1 MRPLT
6 LIAIALLT
14 TFASAQTTGRHFRRD
29 DRTPQTPAAAPQ
41 APASDAAART
51 TTTTKV
57 VPLRKL
63 RSGRAWPS
71 YHFSRMPQNATPAGD
86 GPVDA
91 SAKTTTTQRRGFWR
105 PRR

>member
-1 MRPLT
+1 MRPLI

-71 YHFSRMPQNATPAGD
+71 YHFSRMPQNTTPAGD

-91 SAKTTTTQRRGFWR
+91 SARSATTQRRGFWR

>member
-1 MRPLT
+1 MRLLT
-6 LIAIALLT
+6 LLAITVLA

-29 DRTPQTPAAAPQ
+29 ERTPATPAAAPQ
-41 APASDAAART
+41 HPATEAAART
-51 TTTTKV
+51 TTAKV

-71 YHFSRMPQNATPAGD
+71 YHFGRLPANASPTKD
-86 GPVDA
+86 NQPVDA
-91 SAKTTTTQRRGFWR
+91 SASRSQAQRRGFWR

>member
-1 MRPLT
+1 MRPLILT
-6 LIAIALLT
+6 AIALLT

-29 DRTPQTPAAAPQ
+29 ERTPPTPAAAPQ

-71 YHFSRMPQNATPAGD
+71 YHFSRMPQNTTPAGD

-91 SAKTTTTQRRGFWR
+91 SARSATTQRRGFWR

>member
-1 MRPLT
+1 MRHLT

-29 DRTPQTPAAAPQ
+29 ERTPQTPAAAPQ
-41 APASDAAART
+41 APASDAAAR

-71 YHFSRMPQNATPAGD
+71 YHFSRMPQNATPAGE

-91 SAKTTTTQRRGFWR
+91 SAKSTTAQRRGFWR

>member
-1 MRPLT
+1 MRHLT
-6 LIAIALLT
+6 LIAIALLA
-14 TFASAQTTGRHFRRD
+14 TFASAQTTGRHFRRVE
-29 DRTPQTPAAAPQ
+29 RTPPTPAAAPQ

-57 VPLRKL
+57 APLRKL
-63 RSGRAWPS
+63 RSGRPWPS
-71 YHFSRMPQNATPAGD
+71 HHFSRMPQNATPASE

-91 SAKTTTTQRRGFWR
+91 SAKTTTAQRRGFWR

>member
-1 MRPLT
+1 MRPLI

-14 TFASAQTTGRHFRRD
+14 TFASAQTSGRRFRRD
-29 DRTPQTPAAAPQ
+29 ERTPPTPAAAPQ
-41 APASDAAART
+41 APASEAAART
-51 TTTTKV
+51 TTTKV
-57 VPLRKL
+57 APLRKL

-91 SAKTTTTQRRGFWR
+91 SAKSANAPRRGFWR

>member
-1 MRPLT
+1 MRHLT
-6 LIAIALLT
+6 LIAIVLLT
-14 TFASAQTTGRHFRRD
+14 SFASAQTTGRHFRRD
-29 DRTPQTPAAAPQ
+29 ERTPQTPAAAPQ

-51 TTTTKV
+51 TTPKV

-71 YHFSRMPQNATPAGD
+71 YHFGRLPQNASPAGE

-91 SAKTTTTQRRGFWR
+91 SAKSTTAQRRGFWR
-105 PRR
+105 PRH

>member
-1 MRPLT
+1 MRHLT
-6 LIAIALLT
+6 LIAIVLLT
-14 TFASAQTTGRHFRRD
+14 SFASAQTTGRHFRRD
-29 DRTPQTPAAAPQ
+29 ERTPQTPAAAPQ

-51 TTTTKV
+51 TTTKV

-71 YHFSRMPQNATPAGD
+71 YHFGRLPQNTTPAGD

-91 SAKTTTTQRRGFWR
+91 SAKSTTAQRRGFWR
-105 PRR
+105 PRH

>member
-1 MRPLT
+1 MRPLI

-29 DRTPQTPAAAPQ
+29 ERTPQTPAAAPQ

-57 VPLRKL
+57 APLRKL

-71 YHFSRMPQNATPAGD
+71 YHFSRMPQNTTPAGD

>member
-1 MRPLT
+1 MRPLILT
-6 LIAIALLT
+6 AIALLT

-51 TTTTKV
+51 TTTKV

-71 YHFSRMPQNATPAGD
+71 YHFSRMPQNTTPAGD

-91 SAKTTTTQRRGFWR
+91 STKTTTTQRRGFWR